1 MTEKKVVRVDAS
13 ATPVEK
19 VEEKK
24 AVPEKKPAVTEAS
37 KIWSEISNVE
47 LEMFSLPGQTV
58 AKYCS
63 PINVEPT
70 KLYVTASVQAVVP
83 ALEAALGKKFTI
95 ERHQKFIVIARKR
108 DEL

>member
-13 ATPVEK
+13 TPVEDKK

-24 AVPEKKPAVTEAS
+24 ASVEKKPVVTEAA
-37 KIWSEISNVE
+37 KIWSEISGVE

-58 AKYCS
+58 EKYCTQVN
-63 PINVEPT
+63 IEPT

-83 ALEAALGKKFTI
+83 ALEAALGKRFTV
-95 ERHQKFIVIARKR
+95 ERAQKFIVIARKK
-108 DEL
+108 DE